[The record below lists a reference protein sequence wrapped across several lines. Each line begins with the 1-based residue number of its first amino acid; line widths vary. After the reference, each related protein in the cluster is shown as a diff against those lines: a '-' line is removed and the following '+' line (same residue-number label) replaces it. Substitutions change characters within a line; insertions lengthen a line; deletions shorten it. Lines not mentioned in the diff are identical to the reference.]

1 MSCLIPLRRHLSLN
15 LELGWWP
22 ESLIVSPPSPYHA
35 GVTGTHDYT
44 WIYMKVLGI

>member
-1 MSCLIPLRRHLSLN
+1 MSHLIPLRHYLSLN

-22 ESLIVSPPSPYHA
+22 EHLIASPPSAHHA

-44 WIYMKVLGI
+44 WIYTKVLGI